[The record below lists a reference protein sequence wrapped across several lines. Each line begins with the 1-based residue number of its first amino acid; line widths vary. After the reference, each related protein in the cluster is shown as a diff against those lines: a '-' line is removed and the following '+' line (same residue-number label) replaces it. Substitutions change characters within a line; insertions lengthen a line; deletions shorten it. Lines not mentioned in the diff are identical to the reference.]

1 MNGNVDKKWA
11 VSFLMTHL
19 PELAITS
26 RNTVFANVNAG
37 KSVWWITPDN
47 KKFLHDLFIVL
58 NESNNKLL
66 VFFIPENSISTPASV
81 FHQREDNR
89 SSIEIST
96 NDSSYIE
103 IRKKK
108 ITFDLFFLCSLPITT
123 DR

>member
-1 MNGNVDKKWA
+1 MNRNVDRKWA
-11 VSFLMTHL
+11 VNFLMTHSW
-19 PELAITS
+19 ELAITPK
-26 RNTVFANVNAG
+26 NTVFANVNSYKA
-37 KSVWWITPDN
+37 VWWITLDN

-58 NESNNKLL
+58 NDSNNKLL
-66 VFFIPENSISTPASV
+66 VFFIPANSISTPASV

-96 NDSSYIE
+96 NDPSYIE

-123 DR
+123 DK